1 MPLDKNVSPFYKV
14 AARPFVDRRGR
25 ALRYR
30 YRAGGTFLNS
40 FQRMNVITRDG
51 ISVNCYPALLIS
63 LRNETENVLFMSCT
77 FYYDF
82 KFWRYF
88 EHTQPNNVKFCKD
101 INNGIR

>member
-51 ISVNCYPALLIS
+51 ISVNCYQALLIS
-63 LRNETENVLFMSCT
+63 LRNETENVLVLSKYIQVHIT
-77 FYYDF
+77 LIY
-82 KFWRYF
+82 W
-88 EHTQPNNVKFCKD
+88 
-101 INNGIR
+101 